1 MERNLNDVMLGTLEL
16 FCLAAELESFTA
28 AAQAAGLNPAAVSRS
43 VARLEERLGVRLF
56 VRSTRRIHL
65 TDSGRTYF
73 DHCRQ
78 ALSLMRDAESKLTGA
93 QTAPSGL
100 LRISI
105 ASPYGHY
112 RVLPLLPKFR
122 ALYPL
127 VQFELN
133 LSNRNVDFTAEDFD
147 LAIRGRTPPDSSLV
161 ARKLEDA
168 ELVLVA
174 SPAYLARAAA
184 PRSLEEL
191 SRHDCLQFVLPSTG
205 QFVSWQFR
213 VDGRDVD
220 LPTPPSYR
228 CVDDYLGVV
237 TLARQGAGLL
247 QTYRYI
253 VQEDLASGR
262 LQELLPEFGGR
273 SRPFSLISPNRQ
285 HTALR
290 VRAFIDFLVQELS
303 NDRAGGPQASI
314 ATASHRS

>member
-1 MERNLNDVMLGTLEL
+1 MERNLNDVMLGSLEL

-28 AAQAAGLNPAAVSRS
+28 AAQTAGLNPAAVSRS

-65 TDSGRTYF
+65 TDSGRTYYE
-73 DHCRQ
+73 HCRQ

-93 QTAPSGL
+93 QAAPSGL
-100 LRISI
+100 LRISV

-122 ALYPL
+122 TLYPL
-127 VQFELN
+127 VQFEVN

-147 LAIRGRTPPDSSLV
+147 LAIRGRTPPDSSLI

-174 SPAYLARAAA
+174 SPAYLARAGA
-184 PRSLEEL
+184 PRTLDDL
-191 SRHDCLQFVLPSTG
+191 SKHDCLQFVLPSTG
-205 QFVSWQFR
+205 QFVAWQFR

-220 LPTPPSYR
+220 LTTPPSYR
-228 CVDDYLGVV
+228 CVDDYLGIV

-253 VQEDLASGR
+253 VQDDIAAGR
-262 LQELLPEFGGR
+262 LQELLPDFGGR
-273 SRPFSLISPNRQ
+273 SRAFSLIYPNRE
-285 HTALR
+285 HTAPR
-290 VRAFIDFLVQELS
+290 VRALIDFLVEELS
-303 NDRAGGPQASI
+303 HHRAGAERAPAAIVLRG
-314 ATASHRS
+314 

>member
-1 MERNLNDVMLGTLEL
+1 MERHLNDVMLGSLEL

-65 TDSGRTYF
+65 TDAGRTYYE
-73 DHCRQ
+73 HCRQ

-93 QTAPSGL
+93 HATPRGL
-100 LRISI
+100 VRMSI

-127 VQFELN
+127 VQFEVN
-133 LSNRNVDFTAEDFD
+133 LSNRNIDFTAEDFD
-147 LAIRGRTPPDSSLV
+147 LAIRGRAPRDSTLV

-168 ELVLVA
+168 ELVVVG
-174 SPAYLARAAA
+174 SPSYLARTGT
-184 PRSLEEL
+184 PRSLNDL
-191 SRHDCLQFVLPSTG
+191 SSHDCIQFVLPSTG
-205 QFVSWQFR
+205 QFVPWLFH
-213 VDGRDVD
+213 VEGREIE
-220 LPTPPSYR
+220 LATTPSYR
-228 CVDDYLGVV
+228 CVDDYLGAV
-237 TLARQGAGLL
+237 TLARLGAGLL

-253 VQEDLASGR
+253 VQDDLTDGR
-262 LQELLPEFGGR
+262 LLEVLAESGGC
-273 SRPFSLISPNRQ
+273 SRPFSLLYPNRE

-290 VRAFIDFLVQELS
+290 VRALIDFLVRELA
-303 NDRAGGPQASI
+303 DGAAAGEKRRA
-314 ATASHRS
+314 